1 MDEKTTPDSSSGAHL
16 PPQPTPSSSQEEV
29 GLNRKGRRTLIAQE
43 RRRMAL
49 GRKFPSGNWIPRPH
63 DARYWRNKTNEA
75 RETARR
81 KLVRLE
87 SLKTALLG
95 NKNE

>member
-1 MDEKTTPDSSSGAHL
+1 
-16 PPQPTPSSSQEEV
+16 
-29 GLNRKGRRTLIAQE
+29 
-43 RRRMAL
+43 MAL